1 MGVLLSIV
9 SPGTRPIVMRRGEGW
24 DVVKGAWEVLR
35 EDSSGKVMGI
45 GMSDEMVGRSVDVR
59 SIALRW
65 GNMRGGR
72 VPRVVRGFD
81 RRFSVERERRCV
93 SGERG

>member
-9 SPGTRPIVMRRGEGW
+9 SPGTRAIVMRRGEGW

-35 EDSSGKVMGI
+35 EDNSGKVVGI
-45 GMSDEMVGRSVDVR
+45 GMSDERVGRSVDVR
-59 SIALRW
+59 SMALRW
-65 GNMRGGR
+65 GNMSGGR
-72 VPRVVRGFD
+72 VLRVVRGFD
-81 RRFSVERERRCV
+81 RRFRVERERRCV